1 MKLPTFLIWILK
13 EFHCQGC
20 SFSKVISSGTNLAW
34 KMYCSLHC
42 EFAHPNLV
50 GSIPI
55 PVIKRVRFLSL
66 CLNSGSPNQNFLIYT
81 ISGCQ
86 FDDFV
91 FQYGVPYTKIS
102 DTILDINSLPICFCF
117 LRGEKK
123 TFLLVKFL
131 PIIIFLVSLFHFEKD
146 AFKYFKIARVNTS
159 PLEAHFRF
167 YKHDEVEIWRLFNV
181 TLKNKVYFLT
191 TGCLTLKCSFWNGSE
206 G

>member
-1 MKLPTFLIWILK
+1 
-13 EFHCQGC
+13 
-20 SFSKVISSGTNLAW
+20 
-34 KMYCSLHC
+34 MYCSLRC

-102 DTILDINSLPICFCF
+102 DTILDINSLPICFLF
-117 LRGEKK
+117 EGRKENVLIGQSF
-123 TFLLVKFL
+123 TNN
-131 PIIIFLVSLFHFEKD
+131 IFFDKSFTPQ
-146 AFKYFKIARVNTS
+146 KIC
-159 PLEAHFRF
+159 
-167 YKHDEVEIWRLFNV
+167 K
-181 TLKNKVYFLT
+181 
-191 TGCLTLKCSFWNGSE
+191 
-206 G
+206 

>member
-1 MKLPTFLIWILK
+1 
-13 EFHCQGC
+13 
-20 SFSKVISSGTNLAW
+20 
-34 KMYCSLHC
+34 MYCSLRC

-131 PIIIFLVSLFHFEKD
+131 PIIIFFDKSF
-146 AFKYFKIARVNTS
+146 
-159 PLEAHFRF
+159 PL
-167 YKHDEVEIWRLFNV
+167 
-181 TLKNKVYFLT
+181 
-191 TGCLTLKCSFWNGSE
+191 
-206 G
+206 